1 MPRSIPMN
9 LNLNL
14 ASLRLGASLLFLAAP
29 CIAAEDILI
38 ADFEGDSYG
47 DGKVTGEA
55 FANRPAQA
63 NVNPRNKVT
72 GHLGKGL
79 VNTFRKGDSTTGTLT
94 SPPFTIERKHINFL
108 IGAGNHPP
116 FPRPPVRPNG
126 CFRSLPLKAIS

>member
-1 MPRSIPMN
+1 M
-9 LNLNL
+9 
-14 ASLRLGASLLFLAAP
+14 RLCASLLFLAAP

-38 ADFEGDSYG
+38 PDFEGDSYG

-72 GHLGKGL
+72 GHPAKEL

-108 IGAGNHPP
+108 IGAGNQPP
-116 FPRPPVRPNG
+116 FPRPPVRPNS